1 MPPVWYWETVADKLS
16 AAELVMGLLQR
27 GHTRRLAL
35 GCCCAQNDGKR
46 YIIQSDELASAVL
59 ELEKTLLVILRAP
72 FFYSSELSAYW
83 LQSQNH
89 QSKFIFRLVSAVS

>member
-1 MPPVWYWETVADKLS
+1 
-16 AAELVMGLLQR
+16 MGLLQR
-27 GHTRRLAL
+27 GYTRRLAL
-35 GCCCAQNDGKR
+35 GFLFPADDGIR
-46 YIIQSDELASAVL
+46 YIIQSDELASAFL